1 MKSITEERVKFSD
14 VDSMGIMWHG
24 HYIKLFEEGRE
35 RFGLEHGLDYLQV
48 HKLGYFTPIV
58 SCESKHYSP
67 LHYGDTAI
75 IETTYEFTKAAKL
88 IFNYKVYSKLNDKL
102 ACKGKTV
109 QVFLDTERNL
119 QVTNPSFYLEWK
131 NNNFKDE

>member
-35 RFGLEHGLDYLQV
+35 RFGIEHGLDYLQV
-48 HKLGYFTPIV
+48 HRLGYFTPIV
-58 SCESKHYSP
+58 NCECKHFSP
-67 LHYGDTAI
+67 LQYGDTAI

-88 IFNYKVYSKLNDKL
+88 IFSFKVYSKNQDKL
-102 ACKGKTV
+102 ACTGKTV
-109 QVFLDTERNL
+109 QVFLDKERNL
-119 QVTNPSFYLEWK
+119 QITNPAFYLTWK
-131 NNNFKDE
+131 KQNFPNE